1 MIGEEAKQDAAME
14 ERFGRFVDGCLAR
27 RVLSID
33 AESRVRLL
41 EQVAIALN
49 KAAMR
54 LAGNAV
60 GNYGPDEDA
69 ARVPAWKGAPPRDA
83 TWEGHWGRHDGGLPR
98 RLVDRGKGPQPKR
111 EHL

>member
-1 MIGEEAKQDAAME
+1 ME

-69 ARVPAWKGAPPRDA
+69 ARVPAWKGAPPRCHLGRPLGAPRWRPASQVGGQRQRPA
-83 TWEGHWGRHDGGLPR
+83 T
-98 RLVDRGKGPQPKR
+98 
-111 EHL
+111 